1 MTGDEGRVSVVFAK
15 LPPKTPYWDQVLEV
29 DFIRFGVGF
38 FFFLSYYGADVY
50 VMLKKKVICKY
61 VFTILQISLGL
72 LSVKYIHIR
81 IYIYTVCLK

>member
-38 FFFLSYYGADVY
+38 FFSFLTMVLMY
-50 VMLKKKVICKY
+50 M
-61 VFTILQISLGL
+61 
-72 LSVKYIHIR
+72 
-81 IYIYTVCLK
+81 